1 MRMNHFTDEE
11 KIILSRFIDTD
22 GVIQIWPSKR
32 VKQEIILKYLAGFF
46 EKEKTYSEQE
56 VNLLISGLHD
66 FNDLFILRRGLV
78 DDKWL
83 IREKDGS
90 SYWLNPSKY

>member
-1 MRMNHFTDEE
+1 MYNFTDEE
-11 KIILSRFIDTD
+11 KAILSRFIDAK
-22 GVIQIWPSKR
+22 GVIKIWPSKR

-46 EKEKTYSEQE
+46 EKEKTYSEHD

-83 IREKDGS
+83 MREKDGS
-90 SYWLNPSKY
+90 FYWLNPLRY

>member
-11 KIILSRFIDTD
+11 RIILSRFIDTE

-56 VNLLISGLHD
+56 VNLLLSGLHD
-66 FNDLFILRRGLV
+66 FNDLFILRRGLI
-78 DDKWL
+78 DEKWL
-83 IREKDGS
+83 TREKDGS
-90 SYWLNPSKY
+90 SYWLSRF